1 MGGATVYLHGP
12 TMLPRMRRS
21 LSPTHALDLALAAL
35 SRNRASECL
44 RRAAPALGDV
54 GADAAAADVV
64 ARAAV
69 SLGHM
74 NLARIAFETAAR
86 TLAIRGMT
94 GHAVAAA
101 LSARRLTGNGEI
113 LSELAA
119 VLGADAE
126 RAVDTSVHP
135 PPLRSDEVMPI
146 PDEVPMSEVF
156 ERAHASIE
164 AMRAKLPERLPA
176 RSPHALWGALP
187 RGAFER
193 FAETLEVRLCPP
205 GEEVIREG
213 ERDGRVFFVARG
225 EVRVLRRPPE
235 RDSVLPLVDAE
246 PVLTGDELAVLG
258 AETVFGEMAL
268 LTAAPRAASAIT
280 TRACLLL
287 EASREA
293 VDAASKEVPALGYEL
308 ARWGRQRLVQNLLR
322 TAPLLRSVDA
332 AGRVTLTGAIETRAY
347 APGDVLIAQG
357 AEAVGLHLIA
367 SGRVA
372 VRRIEGE
379 RTIAIAALGPG
390 EAVGEVSLLLRR
402 PTSAEVVALEPTVAL
417 VLLPEH
423 FMSVVRANPPL
434 LASLYELAVT
444 RDEEMHS
451 VIARAPD
458 DADHLLI
465 V

>member
-1 MGGATVYLHGP
+1 MA
-12 TMLPRMRRS
+12 
-21 LSPTHALDLALAAL
+21 
-35 SRNRASECL
+35 
-44 RRAAPALGDV
+44 
-54 GADAAAADVV
+54 
-64 ARAAV
+64 
-69 SLGHM
+69 
-74 NLARIAFETAAR
+74 
-86 TLAIRGMT
+86 
-94 GHAVAAA
+94 GHAIAAA
-101 LSARRLTGNGEI
+101 LSARRLTGSDEV
-113 LSELAA
+113 LSELAG

-126 RAVDTSVHP
+126 RALDTSVRP
-135 PPLRSDEVMPI
+135 PPLHSDAVDPI
-146 PDEVPMSEVF
+146 ADEVPVSEVF
-156 ERAHASIE
+156 ERALASIH

-176 RSPHALWGALP
+176 RSKHPLWGALP

-213 ERDGRVFFVARG
+213 ERGGSVFFVARG
-225 EVRVLRRPPE
+225 EVRVLRRPQA

-258 AETVFGEMAL
+258 ADMVFGEMAL

-293 VDAASKEVPALGYEL
+293 VDRASKRTPEVGYEL
-308 ARWGRQRLVQNLLR
+308 AAWGRRRLVQNLLR

-332 AGRVTLTGAIETRAY
+332 AERESLTGVFETQRF
-347 APGDVLIAQG
+347 APGQTLIAQG
-357 AEAVGLHLIA
+357 AESAGLHLIA

-372 VRRIEGE
+372 VRRNEGE
-379 RTIAIAALGPG
+379 RTIAVAALGPG

-402 PTSAEVVALEPTVAL
+402 PTSAEVVALEPTVSM
-417 VLLPEH
+417 VLAPDR
-423 FMSVVRANPPL
+423 FMEVVRANPPL

-444 RDEEMHS
+444 RVEELHS

-458 DADHLLI
+458 DAEHLLI